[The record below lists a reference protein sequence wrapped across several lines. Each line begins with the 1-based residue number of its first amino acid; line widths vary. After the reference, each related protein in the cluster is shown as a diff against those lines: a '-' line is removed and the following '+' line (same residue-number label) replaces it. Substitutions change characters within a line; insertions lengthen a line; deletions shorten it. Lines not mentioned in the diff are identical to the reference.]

1 MQQRKGRHILV
12 VDDEINIAAT
22 LALILQSR
30 GYSVAVAYSGE
41 QALDLAATQPPDM
54 LISDV
59 VMPGIDGFQLAIKLK
74 DQLPDCGVLLVSG
87 QPATAERMVAA
98 QRSGHHFELLA
109 KPVHPSE
116 IIARVVDCI
125 GR

>member
-1 MQQRKGRHILV
+1 VAHILV
-12 VDDEINIAAT
+12 VDDEVNIAAT

-30 GYSVAVAYSGE
+30 GYSVAVAHSGE

-59 VMPGIDGFQLAIKLK
+59 VLPGIDGFELAIKLK
-74 DQLPDCGVLLVSG
+74 HRLPTCGVLLISG
-87 QPATAERMVAA
+87 QPATAERIARA
-98 QRSGHHFELLA
+98 KLAGHHFEVLG

-116 IIARVVDCI
+116 IIAHVVDCI
-125 GR
+125 GP